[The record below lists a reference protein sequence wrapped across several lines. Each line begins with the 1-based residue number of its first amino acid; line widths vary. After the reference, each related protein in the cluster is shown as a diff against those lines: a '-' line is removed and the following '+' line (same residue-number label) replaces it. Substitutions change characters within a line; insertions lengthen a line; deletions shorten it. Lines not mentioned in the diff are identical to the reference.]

1 MPDCH
6 FWPGSQ
12 QVQVSTE
19 LGTLNLIALPRPLR
33 NVVYVGF
40 TLSRDVDMTKE
51 KDWPLNLG
59 MLDWDSTSIV
69 FTKRSLVEFLNQV
82 RWRYLWIPG
91 FTNIQKLPRYA
102 KFGKLTA
109 EEPESAGVEE
119 TTPPAVTEA
128 TANRRLLAEE
138 FTDDAL
144 SMAPPRPSLGNAGD
158 DGVKSVSTV
167 DGITGIGDSKPS
179 RRVRTHPGGS
189 SSIADIFSNDDTWDQ
204 FVPTRKV
211 RERPGGKDNIEGL
224 F

>member
-19 LGTLNLIALPRPLR
+19 LAPSILSHYRDHFAMSST
-33 NVVYVGF
+33 F

-69 FTKRSLVEFLNQV
+69 FTKRSLVEFLKYAGVTVDPWFYQHSETSA
-82 RWRYLWIPG
+82 ISAG
-91 FTNIQKLPRYA
+91 YA

-128 TANRRLLAEE
+128 NPNRRLLAEE

-144 SMAPPRPSLGNAGD
+144 YALKRLGENFHM
-158 DGVKSVSTV
+158 VEPFLFKP
-167 DGITGIGDSKPS
+167 GDSKPS

-189 SSIADIFSNDDTWDQ
+189 SSIADIFSNDDAREQ

>member
-1 MPDCH
+1 M
-6 FWPGSQ
+6 S
-12 QVQVSTE
+12 ST
-19 LGTLNLIALPRPLR
+19 
-33 NVVYVGF
+33 F

-82 RWRYLWIPG
+82 RWRYCGSWFYQHPETSATSAG
-91 FTNIQKLPRYA
+91 YA

-119 TTPPAVTEA
+119 TTPPTVTEA

>member
-1 MPDCH
+1 M
-6 FWPGSQ
+6 S
-12 QVQVSTE
+12 ST
-19 LGTLNLIALPRPLR
+19 
-33 NVVYVGF
+33 F
-40 TLSRDVDMTKE
+40 TPSRDVDMTKE

-69 FTKRSLVEFLNQV
+69 FTKRSLVEFLKYAGV
-82 RWRYLWIPG
+82 TVDPG

-128 TANRRLLAEE
+128 NPNRRLLAEE

-144 SMAPPRPSLGNAGD
+144 YALKRLGENFHM
-158 DGVKSVSTV
+158 VEPFLFKP
-167 DGITGIGDSKPS
+167 GDSKPS

-189 SSIADIFSNDDTWDQ
+189 SSIADIFSNDDAREQ